1 MVALSALPT
10 IIVVAAI
17 TTTVSV
23 SLITLGTVIFIYRR
37 KRSQFSISEKSMIHT
52 EPSAFIIIE
61 EGETSLITEPDTRIR
76 TTFPNEKA
84 EIQVAQEEESQVLGD
99 DEELELKD
107 QTAGN
112 EFEFKRTSS
121 QDSACFTDPIC
132 RSCFNDTQDGTG
144 SESDDMEEGDVVTTT
159 CVHGLKRDWTR
170 IEVVLPEV
178 YTSSRESILDAV
190 VSASTS

>member
-1 MVALSALPT
+1 MVTLSALPT
-10 IIVVAAI
+10 IVVVAAI
-17 TTTVSV
+17 MTTVSV
-23 SLITLGTVIFIYRR
+23 SLITLGTVVFIYRR
-37 KRSQFSISEKSMIHT
+37 KRSQSSISEKSMIKT
-52 EPSAFIIIE
+52 EPSAFIIE
-61 EGETSLITEPDTRIR
+61 EGVTSLITEPDTMVHA
-76 TTFPNEKA
+76 TFPNEKA
-84 EIQVAQEEESQVLGD
+84 GIQVAEQEESQVLGG
-99 DEELELKD
+99 DEEMEIND
-107 QTAGN
+107 QTSDN

-132 RSCFNDTQDGTG
+132 RSCFNDTHDGTG
-144 SESDDMEEGDVVTTT
+144 SESGGMEEEDIVTTA

>member
-10 IIVVAAI
+10 IVVVTAI
-17 TTTVSV
+17 MTTVSV
-23 SLITLGTVIFIYRR
+23 SLITLGTVVFIYRR
-37 KRSQFSISEKSMIHT
+37 KRSQFSNSEKSMIKT
-52 EPSAFIIIE
+52 EPSAFIIE
-61 EGETSLITEPDTRIR
+61 EGVTSLVTEPDTMVHA
-76 TTFPNEKA
+76 TFPNEKA
-84 EIQVAQEEESQVLGD
+84 GIQVAEQEESQVLGGD
-99 DEELELKD
+99 KKMETKD
-107 QTAGN
+107 QTSDN
-112 EFEFKRTSS
+112 EFELKRASS

-132 RSCFNDTQDGTG
+132 RSCFNDTHDGTG
-144 SESDDMEEGDVVTTT
+144 SESDDMEEEDIVTTA